1 MAETPSG
8 GASTGGDASWFQAT
22 ARQRIAG
29 FLDEGS
35 FHEFLPPTERVQSP
49 HLAQFDLPAAFDDGV
64 IVGRG
69 TLDGAD
75 ILLAAQEGHFM
86 GGTFAEVSGA
96 KLVGL
101 FRAARDNAELPRK
114 IVLLMDSGGVRLQ
127 EANAG
132 ELAVAEVMR
141 AICEVRSAGVTVVAL
156 VGGKAGA
163 FGGAGLTAATCS
175 RIVISEEGRTG
186 VTGPEVIETNK
197 GVEEFDSADK
207 ALVWATMG
215 GKTRRLIG
223 GADLYT
229 KDTMSG
235 FREAAIAALNDAP
248 AFDLAT
254 MQAEQKRLK
263 KRLKHF
269 GDCAEAADIWKE
281 LGIKDTV
288 AVRDMGDDAFLE
300 LAEKYAGSDHEAR

>member
-1 MAETPSG
+1 MADKLIGDT
-8 GASTGGDASWFQAT
+8 STGGDASWFQAT
-22 ARQRIAG
+22 ARQRISG
-29 FLDEGS
+29 FLDEGT

-49 HLAQFDLPAAFDDGV
+49 HLAHFDLPAAFDDGI

-69 TLDGAD
+69 KLGGHD
-75 ILLAAQEGHFM
+75 ILLAAQEGQFM

-101 FRAARDNAELPRK
+101 LRAARDHAELPRTL
-114 IVLLMDSGGVRLQ
+114 ILLMDSGGVRLQ

-141 AICEVRSAGVTVVAL
+141 AIVEARSAGVTVVAL
-156 VGGKAGA
+156 VGGRAGA

-207 ALVWATMG
+207 ALVWATVG

-223 GADLYT
+223 GADVYAR
-229 KDTMSG
+229 DTMAG
-235 FREAAIAALNDAP
+235 FREAAVKALKDAP
-248 AFDLAT
+248 AFDLAS

-263 KRLKHF
+263 KRLKRF
-269 GDCAEAADIWKE
+269 GDCDQATDMWKE
-281 LGIKDTV
+281 LGINDTTG
-288 AVRDMGDDAFLE
+288 VRDLETDAFLT
-300 LAEKYAGSDHEAR
+300 LAEKFGGDHDAR

>member
-35 FHEFLPPTERVQSP
+35 FHEFLPPTQRVQSP

-75 ILLAAQEGHFM
+75 ILLAAQEGQFM